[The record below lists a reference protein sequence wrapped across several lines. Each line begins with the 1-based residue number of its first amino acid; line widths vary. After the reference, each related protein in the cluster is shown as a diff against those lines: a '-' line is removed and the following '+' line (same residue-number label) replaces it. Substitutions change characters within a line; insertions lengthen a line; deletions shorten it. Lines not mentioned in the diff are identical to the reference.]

1 MKRRSLNLYGSDFFS
16 IKNRKKE
23 KIPIFPFSCPFFC
36 DTLNYNMKPL
46 SMRIKAALPA
56 NSGGADRRTER
67 MRMPMSDRT
76 IGDQLLLEGLDVAFA
91 ERQFVVYF
99 QPQYNHA
106 NGTLIGAEALARW
119 IHPDLGLL
127 SPAAFVPTMEEN
139 RTIPRLDRFVFE
151 KICRFQRQRI
161 ADGDRLVPISMN
173 VSKADLRE
181 EGFLAQLE
189 EIRRKYDLPTKYIRI
204 EITES
209 FTACAEEQVCAA
221 VKQLHELGYLVEMD
235 DFGSGLSSLNVLKD
249 IAFDVIKLDMRFL
262 AGTIG
267 GRGGVILSSVIRMA
281 QWLGT
286 PVIAEGVETREQADY
301 MRSIGCS
308 FVQGFLYA
316 RPMPEE
322 AFLQRLRTETTGAL
336 QPQSEFV
343 ETLDAQR
350 FWNPESLETLIFNQ
364 YVGGAAI
371 FLYRQETVEVLRVNT
386 KYLKEMGMNMSE
398 SEVIRMDAW
407 APFDEGNKKIYIDMI
422 QRAIKSGDEE
432 ECETWRTFVSPC
444 CGTEKMCIQASV
456 RMIGRIDE
464 QYLFYSLVR
473 NITRER
479 KQYAQVA
486 ESERRFRAASEQVNI
501 YAWEYTVATREMRPC
516 FRCMRD
522 LGLPS
527 LLKNY
532 PDSAIEMGIF
542 PPDYADMYRD
552 WHRQIEQGVPYL
564 EAIIPL
570 TVGRV
575 PFHVR
580 YTTEFD
586 ELGRP
591 VKAYGSAALVVDPVE
606 KEPKGS

>member
-1 MKRRSLNLYGSDFFS
+1 MG
-16 IKNRKKE
+16 
-23 KIPIFPFSCPFFC
+23 
-36 DTLNYNMKPL
+36 
-46 SMRIKAALPA
+46 
-56 NSGGADRRTER
+56 
-67 MRMPMSDRT
+67 DRT
-76 IGDQLLLEGLDVAFA
+76 ISDQLLLEGLDAAFTKK
-91 ERQFVVYF
+91 QFVVYF

-119 IHPDLGLL
+119 IHPELGLL
-127 SPAAFVPTMEEN
+127 SPADFVPAMEEN

-151 KICRFQRQRI
+151 EICRFQCQRL
-161 ADGDRLVPISMN
+161 ADGDKIVPISMN
-173 VSKADLRE
+173 ISKVDLYD
-181 EGFLAQLE
+181 EGFLSQLE
-189 EIRRKYDLPTKYIRI
+189 QIRRQYDLPTKYIRI

-221 VKQLHELGYLVEMD
+221 VKQLHALGYLVEMD

-249 IAFDVIKLDMRFL
+249 IEFDIIKLDMRFL

-267 GRGGVILSSVIRMA
+267 GRGGAILSSVIRMA

-322 AFLQRLRTETTGAL
+322 AFLQRLRTGTTGML
-336 QPQSEFV
+336 LPQSEFI
-343 ETLDAQR
+343 ETLDARR

-371 FLYRQETVEVLRVNT
+371 FLYREGVVEVLRVNT
-386 KYLKEMGMNMSE
+386 KYLKEIGMNMSE
-398 SEVIRMDAW
+398 SEVIHADAW
-407 APFDEGNKKIYIDMI
+407 APFDEENKKLYIDMI
-422 QRAIKSGDEE
+422 CRAIKSGDEE
-432 ECETWRTFVSPC
+432 ECETWRTFVSEC
-444 CGTEKMCIQASV
+444 CGTEKMCIRTSV
-456 RMIGRIDE
+456 RMIGKIDE
-464 QYLFYSLVR
+464 QYLFYSMVR

-479 KQYAQVA
+479 KQYTQIA

-522 LGLPS
+522 LGLPP
-527 LLKNY
+527 LLRNY
-532 PDSAIEMGIF
+532 PEPAIEMGIF

-552 WHRQIEQGVPYL
+552 WHRQVEQGVPYL

-586 ELGRP
+586 EVGRP
-591 VKAYGSAALVVDPVE
+591 VKAYGSAALVVDNP
-606 KEPKGS
+606 PANP

>member
-1 MKRRSLNLYGSDFFS
+1 MG
-16 IKNRKKE
+16 
-23 KIPIFPFSCPFFC
+23 
-36 DTLNYNMKPL
+36 
-46 SMRIKAALPA
+46 
-56 NSGGADRRTER
+56 
-67 MRMPMSDRT
+67 DRT
-76 IGDQLLLEGLDVAFA
+76 ISDQLLLEGLDAAFTKK
-91 ERQFVVYF
+91 QFVVYF

-119 IHPDLGLL
+119 IHPELGLL
-127 SPAAFVPTMEEN
+127 SPADFVPAMEEN
-139 RTIPRLDRFVFE
+139 RAIPRLDRFVFE
-151 KICRFQRQRI
+151 EICRFQCQRL
-161 ADGDRLVPISMN
+161 ADGDKIVPISMN
-173 VSKADLRE
+173 ISKVDLYD
-181 EGFLAQLE
+181 EGFLSQLE
-189 EIRRKYDLPTKYIRI
+189 QIRRQYDLPTKYIRI

-221 VKQLHELGYLVEMD
+221 VKQLHALGYLVEMD

-249 IAFDVIKLDMRFL
+249 IEFDIIKLDMRFL

-267 GRGGVILSSVIRMA
+267 GRGGAILSSVIRMA

-322 AFLQRLRTETTGAL
+322 AFLQRLRTGTTGML
-336 QPQSEFV
+336 LPQSEFI
-343 ETLDAQR
+343 ETLDARR

-371 FLYRQETVEVLRVNT
+371 FLYREGVVEVLRVNT
-386 KYLKEMGMNMSE
+386 KYLKEIGMNMSE
-398 SEVIRMDAW
+398 SEVIHADAW
-407 APFDEGNKKIYIDMI
+407 APFDEENKKLYIDMI
-422 QRAIKSGDEE
+422 CRAIKSGDEE
-432 ECETWRTFVSPC
+432 ECETWRTFVSEC
-444 CGTEKMCIQASV
+444 CGTEKMCIRASV
-456 RMIGRIDE
+456 RMIGKIDE
-464 QYLFYSLVR
+464 QYLFYSMVR

-479 KQYAQVA
+479 RQYTQIA

-522 LGLPS
+522 LGLPP
-527 LLKNY
+527 LLRNY
-532 PDSAIEMGIF
+532 PEPAIEMGIF

-552 WHRQIEQGVPYL
+552 WHRQVEQGVPYL

-586 ELGRP
+586 EVGRP
-591 VKAYGSAALVVDPVE
+591 VKAYGSAALVVDNP
-606 KEPKGS
+606 PANP

>member
-1 MKRRSLNLYGSDFFS
+1 MG
-16 IKNRKKE
+16 
-23 KIPIFPFSCPFFC
+23 
-36 DTLNYNMKPL
+36 
-46 SMRIKAALPA
+46 
-56 NSGGADRRTER
+56 
-67 MRMPMSDRT
+67 DRT
-76 IGDQLLLEGLDVAFA
+76 ISDQLLLEGLDAAFTKK
-91 ERQFVVYF
+91 QFVVYF

-119 IHPDLGLL
+119 IHPELGLL
-127 SPAAFVPTMEEN
+127 SPADFVPAMEEN

-151 KICRFQRQRI
+151 EICRFQCQRL
-161 ADGDRLVPISMN
+161 ADGDKIVPISMN
-173 VSKADLRE
+173 ISKVDLYD
-181 EGFLAQLE
+181 EGFLSQLE
-189 EIRRKYDLPTKYIRI
+189 QIRRQYDLPTKYIRI

-221 VKQLHELGYLVEMD
+221 VKQLHALGYLVEMD

-249 IAFDVIKLDMRFL
+249 IEFDIIKLDMRFL

-267 GRGGVILSSVIRMA
+267 GRGGAILSSVIRMA

-322 AFLQRLRTETTGAL
+322 AFLQRLRTGTTGML
-336 QPQSEFV
+336 LPQSEFI
-343 ETLDAQR
+343 ETLDARR

-371 FLYRQETVEVLRVNT
+371 FLYREGVVEVLRVNT
-386 KYLKEMGMNMSE
+386 KYLKEIGMNMSE
-398 SEVIRMDAW
+398 SEVIHADAW
-407 APFDEGNKKIYIDMI
+407 APFDEENKKLYIDMI
-422 QRAIKSGDEE
+422 CRAIKSGDEE
-432 ECETWRTFVSPC
+432 ECETWRTFVSEC
-444 CGTEKMCIQASV
+444 CGTEKMCIRASV
-456 RMIGRIDE
+456 RRIGKIDE
-464 QYLFYSLVR
+464 QYLFYSMVR

-479 KQYAQVA
+479 KQYTQIA

-522 LGLPS
+522 LGLPP
-527 LLKNY
+527 LLRNY
-532 PDSAIEMGIF
+532 PEPAIEMGIF

-552 WHRQIEQGVPYL
+552 WHRQVEQGVPYL

-570 TVGRV
+570 TVGRI

-586 ELGRP
+586 EVGRP
-591 VKAYGSAALVVDPVE
+591 VKAYGSAALVVDNP
-606 KEPKGS
+606 PANP

>member
-1 MKRRSLNLYGSDFFS
+1 MG
-16 IKNRKKE
+16 
-23 KIPIFPFSCPFFC
+23 
-36 DTLNYNMKPL
+36 
-46 SMRIKAALPA
+46 
-56 NSGGADRRTER
+56 
-67 MRMPMSDRT
+67 DRT
-76 IGDQLLLEGLDVAFA
+76 ISDQLLLEGLDAAFTKK
-91 ERQFVVYF
+91 QFVVYF

-127 SPAAFVPTMEEN
+127 SPADFVPAMEEN

-151 KICRFQRQRI
+151 EICRFQCQRL
-161 ADGDRLVPISMN
+161 ADGDKIVPISMN
-173 VSKADLRE
+173 ISKVDLYD
-181 EGFLAQLE
+181 EGFLSQLE
-189 EIRRKYDLPTKYIRI
+189 QIRRQYDLPTKYIRI

-221 VKQLHELGYLVEMD
+221 VKQLHALGYLVEMD

-249 IAFDVIKLDMRFL
+249 IEFDIIKLDMRFL

-267 GRGGVILSSVIRMA
+267 GRGGAILSSVIRMA

-322 AFLQRLRTETTGAL
+322 AFLQRLRTGTTGML
-336 QPQSEFV
+336 LPQSEFI
-343 ETLDAQR
+343 ETLDARR

-371 FLYRQETVEVLRVNT
+371 FLYREGVVEVLRVNT
-386 KYLKEMGMNMSE
+386 KYLKEIGMNMSE
-398 SEVIRMDAW
+398 SEVIHADAW
-407 APFDEGNKKIYIDMI
+407 APFDEENKKLYIDMI
-422 QRAIKSGDEE
+422 CRAIKSGDEE
-432 ECETWRTFVSPC
+432 ECETWRTFVSEC
-444 CGTEKMCIQASV
+444 CGTEKMCIRASV
-456 RMIGRIDE
+456 RMIGKIDE
-464 QYLFYSLVR
+464 QYLFYSMVR

-479 KQYAQVA
+479 KQYTQIA

-501 YAWEYTVATREMRPC
+501 YAWEYTVATKEMRPC

-522 LGLPS
+522 LGLPP
-527 LLKNY
+527 LLRNY
-532 PDSAIEMGIF
+532 PEPAIEMGIF

-552 WHRQIEQGVPYL
+552 WHRQVEQGVPYL

-570 TVGRV
+570 TVGRI

-586 ELGRP
+586 EVGRP
-591 VKAYGSAALVVDPVE
+591 VKAYGSAALVVDNP
-606 KEPKGS
+606 PANP

>member
-1 MKRRSLNLYGSDFFS
+1 MG
-16 IKNRKKE
+16 
-23 KIPIFPFSCPFFC
+23 
-36 DTLNYNMKPL
+36 
-46 SMRIKAALPA
+46 
-56 NSGGADRRTER
+56 
-67 MRMPMSDRT
+67 DRT
-76 IGDQLLLEGLDVAFA
+76 ISDQLLLEGLDAAFTKK
-91 ERQFVVYF
+91 QFVVYF

-119 IHPDLGLL
+119 IHPELGLL
-127 SPAAFVPTMEEN
+127 SPADFVPAMEEN

-151 KICRFQRQRI
+151 EICRFQCQRL
-161 ADGDRLVPISMN
+161 ADGDKIVPISMN
-173 VSKADLRE
+173 ISKVDLYD
-181 EGFLAQLE
+181 EGFLSQLE
-189 EIRRKYDLPTKYIRI
+189 QIRRQYDLSTKYIRI

-221 VKQLHELGYLVEMD
+221 VKQLHALGYLVEMD

-249 IAFDVIKLDMRFL
+249 IEFDIIKLDMRFL

-267 GRGGVILSSVIRMA
+267 GRGGAILSSVIRMA

-322 AFLQRLRTETTGAL
+322 AFLQRLRTGTTGML
-336 QPQSEFV
+336 LPQSEFI
-343 ETLDAQR
+343 ETLDARR

-371 FLYRQETVEVLRVNT
+371 FLYREGVVEVLRVNT
-386 KYLKEMGMNMSE
+386 KYLKEIGMNMSE
-398 SEVIRMDAW
+398 SEVIHADAW
-407 APFDEGNKKIYIDMI
+407 APFDEENKKLYIDMI
-422 QRAIKSGDEE
+422 CRAIKSGDEE
-432 ECETWRTFVSPC
+432 ECETWRTFVSEC
-444 CGTEKMCIQASV
+444 CGTEKMCIRASV
-456 RMIGRIDE
+456 RMIGKIDE
-464 QYLFYSLVR
+464 QYLFYSMVR

-479 KQYAQVA
+479 RQYTQIA

-522 LGLPS
+522 LGLPP
-527 LLKNY
+527 LLRNY
-532 PDSAIEMGIF
+532 PEPAIEMGIF

-552 WHRQIEQGVPYL
+552 WHRQVEQGVPYL

-570 TVGRV
+570 TVGRI

-586 ELGRP
+586 EVGRP
-591 VKAYGSAALVVDPVE
+591 VKAYGSAALVVDNP
-606 KEPKGS
+606 PANP

>member
-1 MKRRSLNLYGSDFFS
+1 MG
-16 IKNRKKE
+16 
-23 KIPIFPFSCPFFC
+23 
-36 DTLNYNMKPL
+36 
-46 SMRIKAALPA
+46 
-56 NSGGADRRTER
+56 
-67 MRMPMSDRT
+67 DRT
-76 IGDQLLLEGLDVAFA
+76 ISDQLLLEGLDAAFTKK
-91 ERQFVVYF
+91 QFVVYF

-119 IHPDLGLL
+119 IHPELGLL
-127 SPAAFVPTMEEN
+127 SPADFVPAMEEN

-151 KICRFQRQRI
+151 EICRFQCQRL
-161 ADGDRLVPISMN
+161 ADGDKIVPISMN
-173 VSKADLRE
+173 ISKVDLYD
-181 EGFLAQLE
+181 EGFLSQLE
-189 EIRRKYDLPTKYIRI
+189 QIRRQYDLPTKYIRI

-221 VKQLHELGYLVEMD
+221 VKQLHALGYLVEMD

-249 IAFDVIKLDMRFL
+249 IEFDIIKLDMRFL

-267 GRGGVILSSVIRMA
+267 GRGGAILSSVIRMA

-322 AFLQRLRTETTGAL
+322 AFLQRLRTGTTGML
-336 QPQSEFV
+336 LPQSEFI
-343 ETLDAQR
+343 ETLDARR

-371 FLYRQETVEVLRVNT
+371 FLYREGVVEGLRVNT
-386 KYLKEMGMNMSE
+386 KYLKEIGMNMSE
-398 SEVIRMDAW
+398 SEVIHADAW
-407 APFDEGNKKIYIDMI
+407 APFDEENKKLYIDMI
-422 QRAIKSGDEE
+422 CRAIKSGDEE
-432 ECETWRTFVSPC
+432 ECETWRTFVSEC
-444 CGTEKMCIQASV
+444 CGTEKMCIRASV
-456 RMIGRIDE
+456 RMIGKIDE
-464 QYLFYSLVR
+464 QYLFYSMVR

-479 KQYAQVA
+479 KQYTQIA

-522 LGLPS
+522 LGLPP
-527 LLKNY
+527 LLRNY
-532 PDSAIEMGIF
+532 PEPAIEMGIF

-552 WHRQIEQGVPYL
+552 WHRQVEQGVPYL

-586 ELGRP
+586 EVGRP
-591 VKAYGSAALVVDPVE
+591 VKAYGSAALVVDNP
-606 KEPKGS
+606 PANP

>member
-1 MKRRSLNLYGSDFFS
+1 MG
-16 IKNRKKE
+16 
-23 KIPIFPFSCPFFC
+23 
-36 DTLNYNMKPL
+36 
-46 SMRIKAALPA
+46 
-56 NSGGADRRTER
+56 
-67 MRMPMSDRT
+67 DRT
-76 IGDQLLLEGLDVAFA
+76 ISDQLLLEGLDAAFTKK
-91 ERQFVVYF
+91 QFVVYF

-119 IHPDLGLL
+119 IHPELGLL
-127 SPAAFVPTMEEN
+127 SPADFVPAMEEN

-151 KICRFQRQRI
+151 EICRFQCQRL
-161 ADGDRLVPISMN
+161 ADGDKIVPISMN
-173 VSKADLRE
+173 ISKVDLYD
-181 EGFLAQLE
+181 EGFLSQLE
-189 EIRRKYDLPTKYIRI
+189 QIRRQYDLPTKYIRI

-209 FTACAEEQVCAA
+209 FTACAEEQVCTA
-221 VKQLHELGYLVEMD
+221 VKQLHALGYLVEMD

-249 IAFDVIKLDMRFL
+249 IEFDIIKLDMRFL

-267 GRGGVILSSVIRMA
+267 GRGGAILSSVIRMA

-322 AFLQRLRTETTGAL
+322 AFLQRLRTGTTGML
-336 QPQSEFV
+336 LPQSEFI
-343 ETLDAQR
+343 ETLDARR

-371 FLYRQETVEVLRVNT
+371 FLYREGVVEVLRVNT
-386 KYLKEMGMNMSE
+386 KYLKEIGMNMSE
-398 SEVIRMDAW
+398 SEVIHADAW
-407 APFDEGNKKIYIDMI
+407 APFDEENKKLYIDMI
-422 QRAIKSGDEE
+422 CRAIKSGDEE
-432 ECETWRTFVSPC
+432 ECETWRTFVSEC
-444 CGTEKMCIQASV
+444 CGTEKMCIRASV
-456 RMIGRIDE
+456 RMIGKIDE
-464 QYLFYSLVR
+464 QYLFYSMVR

-479 KQYAQVA
+479 KQYTQIA

-522 LGLPS
+522 LGLPP
-527 LLKNY
+527 LLRNY
-532 PDSAIEMGIF
+532 PEPAIEMGIF

-552 WHRQIEQGVPYL
+552 WHRQVEQGVPYL

-570 TVGRV
+570 TVGRI

-586 ELGRP
+586 EVGRP
-591 VKAYGSAALVVDPVE
+591 VKAYGSAALVVDNP
-606 KEPKGS
+606 PANP

>member
-1 MKRRSLNLYGSDFFS
+1 MG
-16 IKNRKKE
+16 
-23 KIPIFPFSCPFFC
+23 
-36 DTLNYNMKPL
+36 
-46 SMRIKAALPA
+46 
-56 NSGGADRRTER
+56 
-67 MRMPMSDRT
+67 DRT
-76 IGDQLLLEGLDVAFA
+76 ISDQLLLEGLDAAFTKK
-91 ERQFVVYF
+91 QFVVYF

-119 IHPDLGLL
+119 IHPELGLL
-127 SPAAFVPTMEEN
+127 SPADFVPAMEEN

-151 KICRFQRQRI
+151 EICRFQCQRL
-161 ADGDRLVPISMN
+161 ADGDKIVPISMN
-173 VSKADLRE
+173 ISKVDLYD
-181 EGFLAQLE
+181 EGFLSQLE
-189 EIRRKYDLPTKYIRI
+189 QIRRQYDLPTKYIHI

-221 VKQLHELGYLVEMD
+221 VKQLHALGYLVEMD

-249 IAFDVIKLDMRFL
+249 IEFDIIKLDMRFL

-267 GRGGVILSSVIRMA
+267 GRGGAILSSVIRMA

-322 AFLQRLRTETTGAL
+322 AFLQRLRTGTTGML
-336 QPQSEFV
+336 LPQSEFI
-343 ETLDAQR
+343 ETLDARR

-371 FLYRQETVEVLRVNT
+371 FLYREGVVEVLRVNT
-386 KYLKEMGMNMSE
+386 KYLKEIGMNMSE
-398 SEVIRMDAW
+398 SEVIHADAW
-407 APFDEGNKKIYIDMI
+407 APFDEENKKLYIDMI
-422 QRAIKSGDEE
+422 CRAIKSGDEE
-432 ECETWRTFVSPC
+432 ECETWRTFVSEC
-444 CGTEKMCIQASV
+444 CGTEKMCIRASV
-456 RMIGRIDE
+456 RMIGKIDE
-464 QYLFYSLVR
+464 QYLFYSMVR

-479 KQYAQVA
+479 KQYTQIA

-522 LGLPS
+522 LGLPP
-527 LLKNY
+527 LLRNY
-532 PDSAIEMGIF
+532 PEPAIEMGIF

-552 WHRQIEQGVPYL
+552 WHRQVEQGVPYL

-570 TVGRV
+570 TVGRI

-586 ELGRP
+586 EVGRP
-591 VKAYGSAALVVDPVE
+591 VKAYGSAALVVDNP
-606 KEPKGS
+606 PANP

>member
-1 MKRRSLNLYGSDFFS
+1 MG
-16 IKNRKKE
+16 
-23 KIPIFPFSCPFFC
+23 
-36 DTLNYNMKPL
+36 
-46 SMRIKAALPA
+46 
-56 NSGGADRRTER
+56 
-67 MRMPMSDRT
+67 DRT
-76 IGDQLLLEGLDVAFA
+76 ISDQLLLEGLDAAFTKK
-91 ERQFVVYF
+91 QFVVYF

-119 IHPDLGLL
+119 IHPELGLL
-127 SPAAFVPTMEEN
+127 SPADFVPAMEEN

-151 KICRFQRQRI
+151 EICRFQCQRL
-161 ADGDRLVPISMN
+161 ADGDKIVPISMN
-173 VSKADLRE
+173 ISKVDLYD
-181 EGFLAQLE
+181 EGFLSQLE
-189 EIRRKYDLPTKYIRI
+189 QIRRQYDLPTKYIRI

-221 VKQLHELGYLVEMD
+221 VKQLHALGYLVEMD

-249 IAFDVIKLDMRFL
+249 IEFDIIKLDMRFL

-267 GRGGVILSSVIRMA
+267 GRGGAILSSVIRMA

-322 AFLQRLRTETTGAL
+322 AFLQRLRTGTTGML
-336 QPQSEFV
+336 LPQSEFI
-343 ETLDAQR
+343 ETLDARR

-371 FLYRQETVEVLRVNT
+371 FLYREGVVEVLRVNT
-386 KYLKEMGMNMSE
+386 KYLKEIGMNMSE
-398 SEVIRMDAW
+398 SEVIHADAW
-407 APFDEGNKKIYIDMI
+407 APFDEENKKLYIDMI
-422 QRAIKSGDEE
+422 CRAIKSGDEE
-432 ECETWRTFVSPC
+432 ECETWRTFVSEC
-444 CGTEKMCIQASV
+444 CGTEKMCIRASV
-456 RMIGRIDE
+456 RMIGTIDE
-464 QYLFYSLVR
+464 QYLFYSMVR

-479 KQYAQVA
+479 KQYTQIA

-522 LGLPS
+522 LGLPP
-527 LLKNY
+527 LLRNY
-532 PDSAIEMGIF
+532 PEPAIEMGIF

-552 WHRQIEQGVPYL
+552 WHRQVEQGVPYL

-586 ELGRP
+586 EVGRP
-591 VKAYGSAALVVDPVE
+591 VKAYGSAALVVDNP
-606 KEPKGS
+606 PANP

>member
-1 MKRRSLNLYGSDFFS
+1 MG
-16 IKNRKKE
+16 
-23 KIPIFPFSCPFFC
+23 
-36 DTLNYNMKPL
+36 
-46 SMRIKAALPA
+46 
-56 NSGGADRRTER
+56 
-67 MRMPMSDRT
+67 DRT
-76 IGDQLLLEGLDVAFA
+76 ISDQLLLEGLDAAFTKK
-91 ERQFVVYF
+91 QFVVYF

-127 SPAAFVPTMEEN
+127 SPVDFVPAMEEN

-151 KICRFQRQRI
+151 EICRFQYQRL
-161 ADGDRLVPISMN
+161 ADGDKIVPISMN
-173 VSKADLRE
+173 ISKVDLYD
-181 EGFLAQLE
+181 EGFLSQLE
-189 EIRRKYDLPTKYIRI
+189 QIRRQYDLPTKYIRI

-221 VKQLHELGYLVEMD
+221 VKQLHALGYLVEMD

-249 IAFDVIKLDMRFL
+249 IEFDIIKLDMRFL

-267 GRGGVILSSVIRMA
+267 GRGGAILSSVIRMA

-322 AFLQRLRTETTGAL
+322 AFLQRLRTGTTGML
-336 QPQSEFV
+336 LPQSEFI
-343 ETLDAQR
+343 ETLDARR

-371 FLYRQETVEVLRVNT
+371 FLYREGVVEVLRVNT
-386 KYLKEMGMNMSE
+386 KYLKEIGMNMSE
-398 SEVIRMDAW
+398 SEVIHADAW
-407 APFDEGNKKIYIDMI
+407 APFDEENKKLYIDMI
-422 QRAIKSGDEE
+422 CRAIKSGDEE
-432 ECETWRTFVSPC
+432 ECETWRTFVSEC
-444 CGTEKMCIQASV
+444 CGTEKMCIRASV
-456 RMIGRIDE
+456 RMIGKIDE
-464 QYLFYSLVR
+464 QYLFYSMVR

-479 KQYAQVA
+479 KQYTQIA

-522 LGLPS
+522 LGLPP
-527 LLKNY
+527 LLRNY
-532 PDSAIEMGIF
+532 PEPAIEMGIF

-552 WHRQIEQGVPYL
+552 WHRQVEQGVPYL

-570 TVGRV
+570 TVGRI

-586 ELGRP
+586 EVGRP
-591 VKAYGSAALVVDPVE
+591 VKAYGSAALVVDNP
-606 KEPKGS
+606 PANP

>member
-1 MKRRSLNLYGSDFFS
+1 
-16 IKNRKKE
+16 
-23 KIPIFPFSCPFFC
+23 
-36 DTLNYNMKPL
+36 
-46 SMRIKAALPA
+46 
-56 NSGGADRRTER
+56 
-67 MRMPMSDRT
+67 MPMSDRT
-76 IGDQLLLEGLDVAFA
+76 ISDQLLLEGLDAAFA

-151 KICRFQRQRI
+151 EICRFQRQRL
-161 ADGDRLVPISMN
+161 ADSDKIVPISMN
-173 VSKADLRE
+173 ISKVDLYD
-181 EGFLAQLE
+181 EGFLSQLE
-189 EIRRKYDLPTKYIRI
+189 QIRRQYDLPTKYIRI

-221 VKQLHELGYLVEMD
+221 VKQLHALGYLVEMD

-249 IAFDVIKLDMRFL
+249 IEFDIIKLDMRFL

-267 GRGGVILSSVIRMA
+267 GRGGAILSSVIRMA

-322 AFLQRLRTETTGAL
+322 AFLQRLRTGTTGML
-336 QPQSEFV
+336 LPQSEFI
-343 ETLDAQR
+343 ETLDARR

-371 FLYRQETVEVLRVNT
+371 FLYREGVVEVLRVNT
-386 KYLKEMGMNMSE
+386 KYLKEIGMNMSE
-398 SEVIRMDAW
+398 SDVIHADAW
-407 APFDEGNKKIYIDMI
+407 APFDEENKKLYIDMI
-422 QRAIKSGDEE
+422 CRAIKSGDEE
-432 ECETWRTFVSPC
+432 ECETWRTFVSEC
-444 CGTEKMCIQASV
+444 CGTEKMCIRASV
-456 RMIGRIDE
+456 RMIGKIDE
-464 QYLFYSLVR
+464 QYLFYSMVR

-479 KQYAQVA
+479 KQYTLIA

-501 YAWEYTVATREMRPC
+501 YAWEYTVATKEMRPC

-522 LGLPS
+522 LGLPP
-527 LLKNY
+527 LLRNY
-532 PDSAIEMGIF
+532 PEPAIEMGIF

-552 WHRQIEQGVPYL
+552 WHRQVEQGVPYL

-586 ELGRP
+586 EVGRP
-591 VKAYGSAALVVDPVE
+591 VKAYGSAALVVDNVE
-606 KEPKGS
+606 NKREKD

>member
-1 MKRRSLNLYGSDFFS
+1 MG
-16 IKNRKKE
+16 
-23 KIPIFPFSCPFFC
+23 
-36 DTLNYNMKPL
+36 
-46 SMRIKAALPA
+46 
-56 NSGGADRRTER
+56 
-67 MRMPMSDRT
+67 DRT
-76 IGDQLLLEGLDVAFA
+76 ISDQLLLEGLDAAFTKK
-91 ERQFVVYF
+91 QFVVYF

-127 SPAAFVPTMEEN
+127 SPADFVPAMEEN

-151 KICRFQRQRI
+151 EICRFQCQRL
-161 ADGDRLVPISMN
+161 ADGDKIVPISMN
-173 VSKADLRE
+173 ISKVDLYD
-181 EGFLAQLE
+181 EGFLSQLE
-189 EIRRKYDLPTKYIRI
+189 QIRRQYDLPTKYIRI

-221 VKQLHELGYLVEMD
+221 VKQLHALGYLVEMD

-249 IAFDVIKLDMRFL
+249 IEFDIIKLDMRFL

-267 GRGGVILSSVIRMA
+267 GRGGAILSSVIRMA

-322 AFLQRLRTETTGAL
+322 AFLQRLRTGTTGML
-336 QPQSEFV
+336 LPQSEFI
-343 ETLDAQR
+343 ETLDARR

-371 FLYRQETVEVLRVNT
+371 FLYREGVVEVLRVNT
-386 KYLKEMGMNMSE
+386 KYLKEIGMNMSE
-398 SEVIRMDAW
+398 SEVIHADAW
-407 APFDEGNKKIYIDMI
+407 APFDEENKKLYTDMI
-422 QRAIKSGDEE
+422 CRAIKSGDEE
-432 ECETWRTFVSPC
+432 ECETWRTFVSEC
-444 CGTEKMCIQASV
+444 CGTEKMCIRASV
-456 RMIGRIDE
+456 RIIGKIDE
-464 QYLFYSLVR
+464 QYLFYSMVR

-479 KQYAQVA
+479 KQYTQIA

-522 LGLPS
+522 LGLPP
-527 LLKNY
+527 LLRNY
-532 PDSAIEMGIF
+532 PEPAIEMGIF

-552 WHRQIEQGVPYL
+552 WHRQVEQGVPYL

-570 TVGRV
+570 TVGRI

-586 ELGRP
+586 EVGRP
-591 VKAYGSAALVVDPVE
+591 VKAYGSAALVVDNP
-606 KEPKGS
+606 PANP

>member
-1 MKRRSLNLYGSDFFS
+1 MG
-16 IKNRKKE
+16 
-23 KIPIFPFSCPFFC
+23 
-36 DTLNYNMKPL
+36 
-46 SMRIKAALPA
+46 
-56 NSGGADRRTER
+56 
-67 MRMPMSDRT
+67 DRT
-76 IGDQLLLEGLDVAFA
+76 ISDQLLLEGLDAAFTKK
-91 ERQFVVYF
+91 QFVVYF

-127 SPAAFVPTMEEN
+127 SPADFVPAMEEN

-151 KICRFQRQRI
+151 EICRFQCQRL
-161 ADGDRLVPISMN
+161 ADGDKIVPISMN
-173 VSKADLRE
+173 ISKVDLYD
-181 EGFLAQLE
+181 EGFLSQLE
-189 EIRRKYDLPTKYIRI
+189 QIRRQYDLPTKYIRI

-221 VKQLHELGYLVEMD
+221 VKQLHALGYLVEMD

-249 IAFDVIKLDMRFL
+249 IEFDIIKLDMRFL

-267 GRGGVILSSVIRMA
+267 GRGGAILSSVIRMA

-322 AFLQRLRTETTGAL
+322 AFLQRLRTGTTGML
-336 QPQSEFV
+336 LPQSEFI
-343 ETLDAQR
+343 ETLDARR

-371 FLYRQETVEVLRVNT
+371 FLYREGVVEVLRVNT
-386 KYLKEMGMNMSE
+386 KYLKEIGMNMSE
-398 SEVIRMDAW
+398 SEVIHADAW
-407 APFDEGNKKIYIDMI
+407 APFDEENKKLYIDMI
-422 QRAIKSGDEE
+422 CRAIKSGDEE
-432 ECETWRTFVSPC
+432 ECETWRTFVSEC
-444 CGTEKMCIQASV
+444 CGTEKMCIRASV
-456 RMIGRIDE
+456 RMIGKIDE
-464 QYLFYSLVR
+464 QYLFYSMVR

-479 KQYAQVA
+479 KQYTQIA

-522 LGLPS
+522 LGLPP
-527 LLKNY
+527 LLRNY
-532 PDSAIEMGIF
+532 PEPAIEMGIF

-552 WHRQIEQGVPYL
+552 WHRQVEQGVPYL

-575 PFHVR
+575 PIHVR

-586 ELGRP
+586 EVGRP
-591 VKAYGSAALVVDPVE
+591 VKAYGSAALVVDNP
-606 KEPKGS
+606 PANP

>member
-1 MKRRSLNLYGSDFFS
+1 MG
-16 IKNRKKE
+16 
-23 KIPIFPFSCPFFC
+23 
-36 DTLNYNMKPL
+36 
-46 SMRIKAALPA
+46 
-56 NSGGADRRTER
+56 
-67 MRMPMSDRT
+67 DRT
-76 IGDQLLLEGLDVAFA
+76 ISDQLLLEGLDAAFTKK
-91 ERQFVVYF
+91 QFVVYF

-119 IHPDLGLL
+119 IHPELGLL
-127 SPAAFVPTMEEN
+127 SPADFVPAMEEN

-151 KICRFQRQRI
+151 EICRFQCQRL
-161 ADGDRLVPISMN
+161 ADGDKIVPISMN
-173 VSKADLRE
+173 ISKVDLYD
-181 EGFLAQLE
+181 EGFLSQLE
-189 EIRRKYDLPTKYIRI
+189 QIRRQYDLPTKYIRI

-221 VKQLHELGYLVEMD
+221 VKQLHALGYLVEMD

-249 IAFDVIKLDMRFL
+249 IEFDIIKLDMRFL

-267 GRGGVILSSVIRMA
+267 GRGGAILSSVIRMA

-322 AFLQRLRTETTGAL
+322 AFLQRLRTGTTGML
-336 QPQSEFV
+336 LPQSEFI
-343 ETLDAQR
+343 ETLDARR

-371 FLYRQETVEVLRVNT
+371 FLYREGVVEVLRVNT
-386 KYLKEMGMNMSE
+386 KYLKEIGMNMSE
-398 SEVIRMDAW
+398 SEVIHADAW
-407 APFDEGNKKIYIDMI
+407 APFDEENKKLYIDMI
-422 QRAIKSGDEE
+422 CRAIKSGDEE
-432 ECETWRTFVSPC
+432 ECETWRTFVSEC
-444 CGTEKMCIQASV
+444 CGTEKMCIRASV
-456 RMIGRIDE
+456 RMIGKIDE
-464 QYLFYSLVR
+464 QYLFYSMVR

-479 KQYAQVA
+479 KQYTQIA

-522 LGLPS
+522 LGLPP
-527 LLKNY
+527 LLRNY
-532 PDSAIEMGIF
+532 PEPAIEMGIF

-552 WHRQIEQGVPYL
+552 WHRQVEQGVPYL

-570 TVGRV
+570 TVGRI

-586 ELGRP
+586 EVGRP
-591 VKAYGSAALVVDPVE
+591 VKAYGSAALVVDNP
-606 KEPKGS
+606 PANP

>member
-1 MKRRSLNLYGSDFFS
+1 MG
-16 IKNRKKE
+16 
-23 KIPIFPFSCPFFC
+23 
-36 DTLNYNMKPL
+36 
-46 SMRIKAALPA
+46 
-56 NSGGADRRTER
+56 
-67 MRMPMSDRT
+67 DRT
-76 IGDQLLLEGLDVAFA
+76 ISDQLLLEGLDAAFTKK
-91 ERQFVVYF
+91 QFVVYF

-119 IHPDLGLL
+119 IHPELGLL
-127 SPAAFVPTMEEN
+127 SPADFVPAMEEN

-151 KICRFQRQRI
+151 EICRFQCQRL
-161 ADGDRLVPISMN
+161 ADGDKIVPISMN
-173 VSKADLRE
+173 ISKVDLYD
-181 EGFLAQLE
+181 EGFLSQLE
-189 EIRRKYDLPTKYIRI
+189 QIRRQYDLPTKYIRI

-221 VKQLHELGYLVEMD
+221 VKQLHALGYLVEMD

-249 IAFDVIKLDMRFL
+249 IEFDIIKLDMRFL

-267 GRGGVILSSVIRMA
+267 GRGGAILSSVIRMA

-322 AFLQRLRTETTGAL
+322 AFLQRLRTGTTGML
-336 QPQSEFV
+336 LPQSEFI
-343 ETLDAQR
+343 ETLDARR

-371 FLYRQETVEVLRVNT
+371 FLYREGVVEVLRVNT
-386 KYLKEMGMNMSE
+386 KYLKEIGMNMSE
-398 SEVIRMDAW
+398 SEVIHADAW
-407 APFDEGNKKIYIDMI
+407 APFDEENKKLYIDMI
-422 QRAIKSGDEE
+422 CRAIKSGDEE
-432 ECETWRTFVSPC
+432 ECETWRTFVSEC
-444 CGTEKMCIQASV
+444 CGTEKMCIRASV
-456 RMIGRIDE
+456 RMIGKIDE
-464 QYLFYSLVR
+464 QYLFYSMVR

-479 KQYAQVA
+479 KQYTQIA

-522 LGLPS
+522 LGLPP
-527 LLKNY
+527 LLRNY
-532 PDSAIEMGIF
+532 PEPAIEMGIF

-552 WHRQIEQGVPYL
+552 WHRQVEQGVPYL

-586 ELGRP
+586 EVGRP
-591 VKAYGSAALVVDPVE
+591 VKAYGSAALVVDNP
-606 KEPKGS
+606 PANP